1 MREGVDVRDD
11 VVAGWPWMC
20 SSSGA
25 VPPVVYFQ
33 DNNANSL
40 DKGFG
45 NGSDG
50 RDDLALYLAFTH
62 NAGTFPHCRN

>member
-1 MREGVDVRDD
+1 MPEAVDVRDD
-11 VVAGWPWMC
+11 VVGGWPWMC
-20 SSSGA
+20 SSCRA

-45 NGSDG
+45 NGSNG
-50 RDDLALYLAFTH
+50 EDDLALYLAFTH
-62 NAGTFPHCRN
+62 NAGTFPHCRD